1 MSEAKSESAE
11 SLAGTTPPA
20 KTPPSKT
27 PPSKTPP
34 AEPSKQSVLRRYYPA
49 AVPVILGLIIYF
61 MPVPDGVDPK
71 GMHML
76 GIFVGTIVALILQ
89 PLPTGSV
96 ALVGLSIAMITQT
109 ETPTEA
115 LSGFSNTTI
124 WLIVAS
130 FFIAEGFLVT
140 GLGKRV
146 ALMFVTKLGK
156 SSLGLSYGM
165 ALTDLILAPATPSN
179 TARAGGVVYPIIVSL
194 SKLEDSNPEPEDS
207 RQEARSISAA
217 YVAASQRRDLRD
229 VHHRHGG

>member
-89 PLPTGSV
+89 PLPDGFCGAGRPVDRHDHPDRDADGSV
-96 ALVGLSIAMITQT
+96 VRLQ
-109 ETPTEA
+109 
-115 LSGFSNTTI
+115 
-124 WLIVAS
+124 
-130 FFIAEGFLVT
+130 
-140 GLGKRV
+140 
-146 ALMFVTKLGK
+146 
-156 SSLGLSYGM
+156 
-165 ALTDLILAPATPSN
+165 
-179 TARAGGVVYPIIVSL
+179 
-194 SKLEDSNPEPEDS
+194 
-207 RQEARSISAA
+207 
-217 YVAASQRRDLRD
+217 
-229 VHHRHGG
+229 

>member
-1 MSEAKSESAE
+1 MSEAKSESTE
-11 SLAGTTPPA
+11 SFSET
-20 KTPPSKT
+20 
-27 PPSKTPP
+27 TPP

-49 AVPVILGLIIYF
+49 AVPVVLGLIIYF

-124 WLIVAS
+124 
-130 FFIAEGFLVT
+130 
-140 GLGKRV
+140 
-146 ALMFVTKLGK
+146 
-156 SSLGLSYGM
+156 
-165 ALTDLILAPATPSN
+165 
-179 TARAGGVVYPIIVSL
+179 
-194 SKLEDSNPEPEDS
+194 
-207 RQEARSISAA
+207 
-217 YVAASQRRDLRD
+217 
-229 VHHRHGG
+229 